1 MCIRDRLIGVTCCF
15 GNVTVDKAVQ
25 NTLRVLRLFGAG
37 EIPVYAGAP
46 EMFTGKEFVPNEV
59 CKRVHGLNGIGEIE
73 LPEADKGAEEKDAA
87 AFMAEMAQKYGKELV
102 IVATAAMTN
111 LARFITVSY
120 THLQKQRAGMSFE
133 RRILHYSYRG

>member
-1 MCIRDRLIGVTCCF
+1 MKMILDVDTGIDDALAIAYALGSEEAQLIGVTCCF

-87 AFMAEMAQKYGKELV
+87 AFMAEMEIG
-102 IVATAAMTN
+102 
-111 LARFITVSY
+111 
-120 THLQKQRAGMSFE
+120 RA
-133 RRILHYSYRG
+133 HV